1 MLTAEQDAI
10 VYAHIHATPA
20 LLSLAKAG
28 NDQGVADS
36 LNSAGPV
43 VYRRATKPQL
53 LLWCAVRGVRQ
64 KLQVVADTGTNGKQS
79 MAQVF
84 LDILRS
90 DLASIE
96 LSPEVVAM
104 LDRMVADAV
113 ISQADKDDLFA
124 RVAEIITTAE
134 WLVGVRLTIEDVGR
148 ILYVDRPGGKIPKE
162 VPSGGA

>member
-1 MLTAEQDAI
+1 MLSPADDAKI
-10 VYAHIHATPA
+10 YAHIHATPG
-20 LLSLAKAG
+20 LLALAKAG
-28 NDQGVADS
+28 NDQGITDAI
-36 LNSAGPV
+36 NAPGPV
-43 VYRRATKPQL
+43 VYRRATKAQL

-96 LSPEVVAM
+96 LSAEVLGM
-104 LDRMVADAV
+104 LDRMVTDAV

-124 RVAEIITTAE
+124 RVAETISTAE
-134 WLVGVRLTIEDVGR
+134 WLVGSRATIDDIGR
-148 ILYVDRPGGKIPKE
+148 ILYVDRPGGKIPR
-162 VPSGGA
+162 VTNGAS